1 MSGADACIIM
11 TEWNEFRGIDLDELK
26 LLLKTP
32 ILLDAKN
39 IFSIKKLKSLEFK
52 YDNVGR
58 NNIK

>member
-1 MSGADACIIM
+1 M

-39 IFSIKKLKSLEFK
+39 IFSIEKLKSLEFK

-58 NNIK
+58 NF

>member
-39 IFSIKKLKSLEFK
+39 IFSIEKLKSLEFK

-58 NNIK
+58 NF